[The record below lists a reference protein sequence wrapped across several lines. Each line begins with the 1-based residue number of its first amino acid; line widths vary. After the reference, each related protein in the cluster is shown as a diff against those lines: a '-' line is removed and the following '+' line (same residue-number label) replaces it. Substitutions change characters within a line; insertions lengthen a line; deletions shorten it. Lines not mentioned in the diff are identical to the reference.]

1 MFLARNA
8 GISIAEQETVIGSV
22 LNSIILLTFFVG
34 VYTVFNPNRLLRN
47 NLLAV
52 SKKTA
57 DTNRSIVLPAI
68 SILFL
73 LSAGTFVIQWF
84 LINLAVVYMGRTRES
99 IFITMLSGAP
109 TWMADVMKISFYAT
123 FIVSDGLLVTCDIN
137 LNRNFPFHECD
148 LEMHASLGSIVAHTL
163 CSTDVFPGTIGNVV
177 YDIYSTPIHILHCV
191 SGLFAAIVVTQF
203 LFSGASATTHATLTN
218 NVRTA
223 QMFVSVATT
232 LTTTLLIAYKIHVT
246 SRRVISSS
254 KQAFKHIVIVLLESA
269 AVYSIVILAFAIV
282 IAIPSLDDVLS
293 SSVAAYMEQ
302 VVTFTA
308 GMAPTVLVARLAL
321 TSPRDK
327 SASTTAFM
335 LSGIQFQAQKSISQD
350 IIDISEGICTVMT
363 GSLKDDLESQSK
375 MNG

>member
-1 MFLARNA
+1 
-8 GISIAEQETVIGSV
+8 
-22 LNSIILLTFFVG
+22 
-34 VYTVFNPNRLLRN
+34 
-47 NLLAV
+47 
-52 SKKTA
+52 
-57 DTNRSIVLPAI
+57 
-68 SILFL
+68 
-73 LSAGTFVIQWF
+73 
-84 LINLAVVYMGRTRES
+84 MGRTRES

-137 LNRNFPFHECD
+137 LNRNFPFHECGRSGD
-148 LEMHASLGSIVAHTL
+148 ACKFGVDRGAYSLLYWCFSWYNWV
-163 CSTDVFPGTIGNVV
+163 SNVV

-308 GMAPTVLVARLAL
+308 VG
-321 TSPRDK
+321 
-327 SASTTAFM
+327 F
-335 LSGIQFQAQKSISQD
+335 IH
-350 IIDISEGICTVMT
+350 C
-363 GSLKDDLESQSK
+363 
-375 MNG
+375 